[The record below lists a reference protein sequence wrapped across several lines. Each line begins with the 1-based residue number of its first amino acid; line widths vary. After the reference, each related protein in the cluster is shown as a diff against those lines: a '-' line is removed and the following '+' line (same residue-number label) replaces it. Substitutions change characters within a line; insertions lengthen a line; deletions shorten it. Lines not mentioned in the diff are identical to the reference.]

1 MELFIGKFGMIFLF
15 RFLISLTS
23 LLVFYMAFNKEE
35 LAKLTPSERIKKL
48 KEIEEKSKKEV
59 EELETVL
66 QESKK
71 LLNESELELERTEI
85 EKESSEDPLIDLTD
99 LLKQDADSLEAS
111 VANTPLVSIEEP
123 RDIFGLY
130 QRVTQLAYQGQGID
144 ARRKEELTTLYQE
157 VNQAATY
164 VTERY
169 GSPSEEFQ
177 AAADSSK
184 RIIKDLLGEFYSK
197 NQYNHPG

>member
-1 MELFIGKFGMIFLF
+1 
-15 RFLISLTS
+15 
-23 LLVFYMAFNKEE
+23 MAFDKDE
-35 LAKLTPSERIKKL
+35 LAKLSPVDRIRKL

-66 QESKK
+66 KESKK
-71 LLNESELELERTEI
+71 LLSESELELTREEI
-85 EKESSEDPLIDLTD
+85 AKESPDGPLIDLTD
-99 LLKQDADSLEAS
+99 ILKQDAESLEAS
-111 VANTPLVSIEEP
+111 VENTPLVSIEEP

-144 ARRKEELTTLYQE
+144 TRRKEELTTLYHE

-177 AAADSSK
+177 AAA
-184 RIIKDLLGEFYSK
+184 
-197 NQYNHPG
+197 